1 MSCWVAPTIAAEI
14 WGISVQQVL
23 RMIEAGEV
31 TILKERGWTFVDI
44 APGSPVLANR
54 EKPLTYT
61 PVTVSDE
68 ELEALEDVLAND
80 EREWQPE
87 SVEQPDPEASS
98 FKHWGGARQ
107 RTQRLR
113 LAPVKFQTI

>member
-14 WGISVQQVL
+14 WGISVERVL

-31 TILKERGWTFVDI
+31 AILKERGWTFVDI
-44 APGSPVLANR
+44 APGSPVLEKR
-54 EKPLTYT
+54 ERPQTYT
-61 PVTVSDE
+61 TIAVSDE
-68 ELEALEDVLAND
+68 EFEALGDLSADD
-80 EREWQPE
+80 EPKWQPE
-87 SVEQPDPEASS
+87 EEESDPDASS

-113 LAPVKFQTI
+113 LAPAKFQTI